1 MPVANYAETSYQW
14 TITCG
19 NNCSKLFLFRAVNA
33 HGPPSEQSHGGF
45 YTRVFRI
52 LNPKS
57 SSVTAALI
65 TTNLVESN
73 MTPSTGTSSVTTS
86 APSSFPSSMPSAPS
100 PATSLVTTSVP
111 SQATAG
117 NNAQSTSDT
126 DRVNSSRSSDSS
138 AHVIGIGVGVGVG
151 VAGLLVGCFFLWRR
165 YHKRMKE
172 KYSQPRSDTASSVGE
187 WHDSGAAFQTAES
200 RPQVAYSEAPAKEA
214 TAPVEAPAQPIER
227 QELPVGIT

>member
-14 TITCG
+14 TITCS

-33 HGPPSEQSHGGF
+33 HGPPSEQNHGGF
-45 YTRVFRI
+45 YTRGFRI
-52 LNPKS
+52 LNPTS

-73 MTPSTGTSSVTTS
+73 VTPSTGTSSVTTS
-86 APSSFPSSMPSAPS
+86 APSLFPSSMPSSAPS
-100 PATSLVTTSVP
+100 LATSLVP

-117 NNAQSTSDT
+117 NNVPSTSDT
-126 DRVNSSRSSDSS
+126 DRANSSRSSDGS

-172 KYSQPRSDTASSVGE
+172 MYSQPRSDTASSVGE
-187 WHDSGAAFQTAES
+187 WHESGAAFQTAES